1 MDFILYSFVYDTVS
15 SSLCFLLRKKF
26 PVDAVKYFFVGNSFT
41 FGEFAAGDF
50 DIAGKFHLVEKIVE
64 KFGIDEIR
72 CGASVLGDKNG
83 AARFADTGYVR

>member
-1 MDFILYSFVYDTVS
+1 MFPTFKKVVYATHN
-15 SSLCFLLRKKF
+15 FLM
-26 PVDAVKYFFVGNSFT
+26 GNSFS

-83 AARFADTGYVR
+83 AARFADTGYVC